1 MGNWQEVAKNP
12 ASLKRVGHHMAF
24 RTEDLGL
31 TIELLK
37 EYGIMFAESVV
48 PQTGQRQ
55 LFFFDPDGNGIEI
68 CDCDVEP
75 PPFEEEED
83 DHSAEGQNGDGGRSS
98 TEALQ
103 LTTQL
108 N

>member
-1 MGNWQEVAKNP
+1 
-12 ASLKRVGHHMAF
+12 MAF

-75 PPFEEEED
+75 PPFEEEDD
-83 DHSAEGQNGDGGRSS
+83 DHSAEGQNGDGGRSP
-98 TEALQ
+98 TEASSS
-103 LTTQL
+103 QL

>member
-1 MGNWQEVAKNP
+1 
-12 ASLKRVGHHMAF
+12 
-24 RTEDLGL
+24 
-31 TIELLK
+31 
-37 EYGIMFAESVV
+37 MFAESVV

-75 PPFEEEED
+75 PPFEEEDD